1 MYIMSINIIIFY
13 KNNKHS
19 FLWKRT
25 LETYYSWRRDMSWH
39 LRARSSPQHS
49 GALKLELY
57 QYTAIN
63 LTVNSSL
70 KYFWT
75 VLLFLTHIFCLDDTY
90 DNFSREA
97 ICIEDL
103 CDSS

>member
-1 MYIMSINIIIFY
+1 MSINIIIFY

-39 LRARSSPQHS
+39 LCARSSPQHS

-57 QYTAIN
+57 
-63 LTVNSSL
+63 
-70 KYFWT
+70 
-75 VLLFLTHIFCLDDTY
+75 
-90 DNFSREA
+90 
-97 ICIEDL
+97 
-103 CDSS
+103 